1 MRDTAGVRGATFNEA
16 RDQIT
21 LILVDGGMG
30 DDDGQANGTIEDPS
44 GLGLLPSFSIGSNAF
59 GGGSSCLIGACADYA
74 LFPHSI
80 AVLSALLSL
89 AVLFSFPVI
98 VFFVK
103 RKRF

>member
-1 MRDTAGVRGATFNEA
+1 MRDTAGVRGATFNAA

-44 GLGLLPSFSIGSNAF
+44 GLGLVPAFSIGSNAF
-59 GGGSSCLIGACADYA
+59 GGGSSCFIGAFADYG

-80 AVLSALLSL
+80 AVISALLSL
-89 AVLFSFPVI
+89 AVLFSFPAI
-98 VFFVK
+98 TFFIK
-103 RKRF
+103 RKRC